1 MGARVIGSAWPPAN
15 PRLGAPLGATE
26 EGMLRTERSSFSLT
40 MYADEACDPYTPREH
55 VPRAPT
61 IIWDPRETQPLLDLR
76 SSTAPPSSLAGG
88 LEPEPGDPHL
98 DEEAEVGRVAHFHP
112 TLAYALRRGPRGLGH
127 AHAAPPP
134 PEQTKE
140 GRDGEGT
147 KTAERL
153 AFPHVTN
160 RLTQVQL
167 RLLDGQNSAARTS
180 LRRVI
185 GILRR
190 RRRQRHEGTLTL
202 LAFLRAFHTEC
213 GLRMVHLAF
222 HCSGGGDGGGGGGGG
237 GYDAT
242 AAYSLDQGG
251 RFYVMIRWHGLGA
264 PERGADPKVR
274 VHSPADQY
282 WGDARI
288 TPTSRIE
295 FCRYACPC
303 AVHTTAPPK
312 QGATP

>member
-1 MGARVIGSAWPPAN
+1 
-15 PRLGAPLGATE
+15 
-26 EGMLRTERSSFSLT
+26 MLRTERSSFSLT

-55 VPRAPT
+55 LPRAPT

-76 SSTAPPSSLAGG
+76 NTAPLPHDDGGARASLAAG
-88 LEPEPGDPHL
+88 LEPEL
-98 DEEAEVGRVAHFHP
+98 DEEAEVGRVSHFHP
-112 TLAYALRRGPRGLGH
+112 SVAYALRRGIRGLGH

-134 PEQTKE
+134 PEAT
-140 GRDGEGT
+140 GEGDARGEGVT

-160 RLTQVQL
+160 RLSQVQL

-185 GILRR
+185 AILRR
-190 RRRQRHEGTLTL
+190 RRRQRHRGTFCL
-202 LAFLRAFHTEC
+202 LDFLRAFHTEC

-222 HCSGGGDGGGGGGGG
+222 YHGADTETAATA
-237 GYDAT
+237 YDAT
-242 AAYSLDQGG
+242 MAYSLDQGG
-251 RFYVMIRWHGLGA
+251 RFYIMIRWRGLGA

-303 AVHTTAPPK
+303 AIHTTTTTTIAKDKEGAP
-312 QGATP
+312 

>member
-1 MGARVIGSAWPPAN
+1 MGARVLGGAPPAN

-61 IIWDPRETQPLLDLR
+61 VIWDPRETQPLLDLR
-76 SSTAPPSSLAGG
+76 GTAAPLAGD
-88 LEPEPGDPHL
+88 LEPEPGEGAGGPC
-98 DEEAEVGRVAHFHP
+98 DEEAEVGRVAHFPP
-112 TLAYALRRGPRGLGH
+112 TLAPALRRGARGLGH

-134 PEQTKE
+134 PEATGE
-140 GRDGEGT
+140 GAGGAAGT

-160 RLTQVQL
+160 RLSQVQL

-190 RRRQRHEGTLTL
+190 RRRQRHEGTLRL
-202 LAFLRAFHTEC
+202 LDFLRAFHTEC

-222 HCSGGGDGGGGGGGG
+222 HCPGAGRARA
-237 GYDAT
+237 YDAT

-251 RFYVMIRWHGLGA
+251 RFYVMIRWRGLA
-264 PERGADPKVR
+264 PPERGADPKVR

-303 AVHTTAPPK
+303 SVHATAPPN